1 MSYENFT
8 IGRLAKTTAVNVETI
23 RYYQRRGLL
32 AEPVRPHKGIR
43 RYTERDAQRVRFIKQ
58 GQKLGFSLD
67 ELKELMSLED
77 EQQCQ
82 EARNIALKKLSSI
95 RERIEGLRNIEK
107 ALSDL
112 VECCSHNAE
121 EVSCPIIM
129 ALLNAPHP

>member
-1 MSYENFT
+1 MTHENFT

-32 AEPVRPHKGIR
+32 AEPVKPHKGIR

-67 ELKELMSLED
+67 ELKELMGLEE
-77 EQQCQ
+77 EQQCP

-95 RERIEGLRNIEK
+95 RERIDGLKNMEK

-112 VECCSHNAE
+112 VECCSHNADA
-121 EVSCPIIM
+121 VSCPIIM
-129 ALLNAPHP
+129 ALLNASHP

>member
-1 MSYENFT
+1 MTHENFT

-67 ELKELMSLED
+67 ELKELMSLEN

-82 EARNIALKKLSSI
+82 ETRNIALKKLSLI
-95 RERIEGLRNIEK
+95 RERIEGLKAMEK

-112 VECCSHNAE
+112 IECCSQNADA
-121 EVSCPIIM
+121 VSCPIIM
-129 ALLNAPHP
+129 ALLNASRT

>member
-1 MSYENFT
+1 MTHKNFT
-8 IGRLAKTTAVNVETI
+8 IGQLAKTTAVNIETI

-32 AEPVRPHKGIR
+32 KEPVRPYKGIR
-43 RYTERDAQRVRFIKQ
+43 RYTEKDAQRVRFIKQ

-77 EQQCQ
+77 EQQCL
-82 EARNIALKKLSSI
+82 EARNIAMKKLSSI
-95 RERIEGLRNIEK
+95 RERIEGLRNMEK

-112 VECCSHNAE
+112 VECCSQNAD

-129 ALLNAPHP
+129 ALLNASHL

>member
-1 MSYENFT
+1 MTHENFT
-8 IGRLAKTTAVNVETI
+8 IGQLAKTTAVNIETI
-23 RYYQRRGLL
+23 RYYQRRGLM
-32 AEPVRPHKGIR
+32 AEPVKPNKGIR

-77 EQQCQ
+77 ERQCL

-95 RERIEGLRNIEK
+95 RKRIEGLKNMEN

-112 VECCSHNAE
+112 VECCSLNSDA
-121 EVSCPIIM
+121 VSCPIIM
-129 ALLNAPHP
+129 ALLNASHP